1 MAYNEVK
8 NQTVKFNQ
16 IGDYVAGTL
25 IEFISGSKPDKYG
38 KINNIYR
45 ILADE
50 GEFLG
55 STKNEKTGKSVLDK
69 EVTKIKAGEEWT
81 IFASGVLAGQLKR
94 VKIGM
99 KFMVKLTEFKPS
111 DKGNDI
117 KVKKVYIDT
126 DKDDNPI
133 YNTEWIESQKNQ
145 MKEVDGGE
153 KKGFGDF
160 DTADTSAVEID

>member
-1 MAYNEVK
+1 MIEVI
-8 NQTVKFNQ
+8 Q
-16 IGDYVAGTL
+16 GT
-25 IEFISGSKPDKYG
+25 KPDKFG

-45 ILADE
+45 VIADE

-69 EVTKIKAGEEWT
+69 ETTKISKGEEWSL
-81 IFASGVLAGQLKR
+81 FASGILAGQLKR
-94 VKIGM
+94 VKIGG

-126 DKDDNPI
+126 DKNRNPVMDL
-133 YNTEWIESQKNQ
+133 EWLESQKSE
-145 MKEVDGGE
+145 MKEVDE
-153 KKGFGDF
+153 LKKGFGGF
-160 DTADTSAVEID
+160 DDANDAE